1 MKKLFFLVLLYAF
14 SSSPIFSQSWTH
26 QTSPITTDLNSAW
39 ASAPNVCWICGQG
52 GVVLRT
58 DNGGINWWL
67 RNSGLAGHDFYTI
80 SAVDSII
87 CCVGAG
93 DGSIWRTSDR
103 GFSWTNIPLT
113 PTNPFLNVIH
123 FFNNSNLGFAMGDP
137 VGGSWK
143 YYITTNGGLNWSAGP
158 VTIPAS
164 GTEAGWNNAYCALDT
179 SFILI
184 GTNSNKILKGSFRGN
199 WTTVPIPGTSS
210 AVFAFN
216 NVSSGAA
223 YFGSGQIVYT
233 TNGGANWINSG
244 FTPAGSP
251 YILNGVKS
259 NNLMFLGTSTNIYMS
274 QNNGMSWLSQ
284 LSLPASSGVYALS
297 SVTGFISYAC
307 WAGTQGGKIYRYY
320 DYLEI
325 KQNNLNN
332 PEEYSLLQNYPN
344 PFNPTTT
351 IKYSIPIKSFVTLN
365 LYDVLGNQIKEVV
378 RENQSAGN
386 YIEEIDMSNYSSGI
400 YYYTLETAGFK
411 ETKKM
416 VLIK

>member
-1 MKKLFFLVLLYAF
+1 MKKILLLIFLFAF
-14 SSSPIFSQSWTH
+14 SSNQFFSQTWIQ
-26 QTSPITTDLNSAW
+26 QTSPVATDLASAW
-39 ASAPNVCWICGQG
+39 ASALNVCWLCGPG

-87 CCVGAG
+87 CSVGAG

-137 VGGSWK
+137 IGGSWK

-199 WTTVPIPGTSS
+199 WTSVTIPGTIS

-297 SVTGFISYAC
+297 SVTGFNSYAC
-307 WAGTQGGKIYRYY
+307 WAGTQGGKIYRFISM
-320 DYLEI
+320 LENDP
-325 KQNNLNN
+325 KNLII
-332 PEEYSLLQNYPN
+332 PDKYILLQNYPN
-344 PFNPTTT
+344 PFNPSTT
-351 IKYSIPIKSFVTLN
+351 IKYSLPKSSFVSLN
-365 LYDVLGNQIKEVV
+365 IYDALGNLVKSIVNGDQA
-378 RENQSAGN
+378 SGD
-386 YIEEIDMSNYSSGI
+386 YIENVDMSSFASGI
-400 YYYTLETAGFK
+400 YFYIMKAGNFTD
-411 ETKKM
+411 TKKM
-416 VLIK
+416 ILVR